1 MPLAARVSALLT
13 LSLLVAAPLHAQE
26 REPVPIFAV
35 DLRGFYSGLGQD
47 ATTASDLGVGPY
59 DLPARG
65 LGAVAGVQVYP
76 LRGRTM
82 ALGIGAEWMMARGKA
97 QQSDPA
103 TGEPIGLPIEQRLRS
118 LSPQVSLNFG
128 HREGWSFLSA
138 GIGPL
143 SFETFQGE
151 LPPAEPP
158 PSQAT
163 INLGGGARWFA
174 TAHVAFAFDARFYL
188 TGPEDASELYPGRER
203 TRLFVLSAG
212 LAFK

>member
-1 MPLAARVSALLT
+1 MRIAARASALLT
-13 LSLLVAAPLHAQE
+13 IVLIAAVPALAQE
-26 REPVPIFAV
+26 REPLPIFAI

-47 ATTASDLGVGPY
+47 PTTAADLGVGPY

-103 TGEPIGLPIEQRLRS
+103 TGEPIGLPLEQRVRS

-128 HREGWSFLSA
+128 HREGWSYLSA
-138 GIGPL
+138 GMGPL

-163 INLGGGARWFA
+163 INAGGGARWFA
-174 TAHVAFAFDARFYL
+174 AAHVAFTFDARFYL
-188 TGPEDASELYPGRER
+188 TRPEDASELHPGRER
-203 TRLFVLSAG
+203 TRLFVISAG